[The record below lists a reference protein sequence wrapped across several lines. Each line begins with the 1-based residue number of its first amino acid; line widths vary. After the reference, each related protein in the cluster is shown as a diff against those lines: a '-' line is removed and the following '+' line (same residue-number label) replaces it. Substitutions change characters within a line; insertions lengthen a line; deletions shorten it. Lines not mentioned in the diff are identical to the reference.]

1 MRRVRRLSSRTIYIL
16 LIIMVVFMLVEFLF
30 FFLGG
35 RTPFEIVYYRST
47 IEYDY
52 SGNATF
58 TTSAKLYFKDEKKKE
73 EYKTNYASASK
84 EELNKYF
91 SQISKEVGREIVP
104 LDYNV
109 KVEDTGG
116 MLEVTETT
124 FLKGAAQIKDEAL
137 DTGMGSLTMNVAGET
152 EIVVKLPEDA
162 TVISVTPTPA
172 EQENNTLI
180 WRPDSPMVFP
190 RLIFKRVSENE
201 GISETSQ

>member
-1 MRRVRRLSSRTIYIL
+1 MRRVKRLSSRTIYIL

-35 RTPFEIVYYRST
+35 RAPFEIVYYRST
-47 IEYDY
+47 MEYDY

-73 EYKTNYASASK
+73 EYKINYASASK

-109 KVEDTGG
+109 RVEDTGG

-124 FLKGAAQIKDEAL
+124 LLRGAAQVKGDVL
-137 DTGMGSLTMNVAGET
+137 DTSMGSLTMNVAGET

-162 TVISVTPTPA
+162 AVISVTPTPS
-172 EQENNTLI
+172 ERENNTLI
-180 WRPDSPMVFP
+180 WRPDSSMVFP
-190 RLIFKRVSENE
+190 KVIFKRVNENE
-201 GISETSQ
+201 GIPGSSQ